1 MAADGRTTGM
11 FIGQHD
17 KIFEIGG
24 SLFGIAGVTTKAMK
38 VVDWLAAGCPDG
50 AKPDTDDEFAILQ
63 LTHDGIWFW
72 DSALRPIKFGTPYAA
87 IGSGAD
93 FALGAMLAG
102 KSPKQAVEIACKLD
116 EGSGPPIVSAKLPR
130 QKPVERR

>member
-11 FIGQHD
+11 FIGTHE

-38 VVDWLAAGCPDG
+38 VIDWLASGCPDNS
-50 AKPDTDDEFAILQ
+50 KPDTDEDFAILQ
-63 LTHDGIWFW
+63 LSDEGIWFW
-72 DSALRPIKFGTPYAA
+72 DAALRPIKFGTPYAA

-93 FALGAMLAG
+93 YALGAMLAG
-102 KSPKQAVEIACKLD
+102 KSPKQAVEIACRLD
-116 EGSGPPIVSAKLPR
+116 ESSGPPVIAARLPR
-130 QKPVERR
+130 KRVKTA